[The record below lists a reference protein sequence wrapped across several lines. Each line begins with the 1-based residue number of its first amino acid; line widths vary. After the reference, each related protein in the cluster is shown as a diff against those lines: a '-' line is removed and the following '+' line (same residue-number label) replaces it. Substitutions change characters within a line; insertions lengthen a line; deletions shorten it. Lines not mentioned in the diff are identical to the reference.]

1 MLGDALL
8 APASSRCKQRHTG
21 WKPVPPRSVPIVP
34 ENLATPK
41 RPPHFLECQHAGY
54 DGRAIHPEE
63 PVGQQVFQHTL
74 ANGMVLLAERM
85 EHVRSAAINFL
96 VPAGASFDPNGQF
109 GLATV
114 LADLI
119 TRGAGDRDSRELSL
133 ALDNL
138 GVDRDESVGAINM
151 RFWGSTLSRNAPA
164 ALDLFAEVILRP
176 HFPED
181 ELEAAQALALQ
192 DILSLE
198 DSPQQKVMVE
208 LRRRYYPPPLNKDR
222 RGRTEDIEALTI
234 DAVKKHHRKLFRP
247 NGSILSVAG
256 NVDWEPLKEQAE
268 RLFGQWKRGD
278 ELDAVA
284 EKHAPQSLHLPKET
298 QQTQIAFAWPS
309 AAIVAPEYYAAKA
322 AEGVLSGG
330 MSARLFTEVREKRG
344 LCYSVGVRHETF
356 RDRGTMV
363 GYAGTGA
370 DRAQQ
375 TLDVTIAELKRLKDG
390 VTADEIDRVKAG
402 LKSSLIMQEESTS
415 ARAGSLASDWYFLG
429 RVRTFDEIQGA
440 IDGLTPAAILGYL
453 DKYPVKDVTL
463 VTLGPEAL
471 TMPS

>member
-1 MLGDALL
+1 
-8 APASSRCKQRHTG
+8 
-21 WKPVPPRSVPIVP
+21 
-34 ENLATPK
+34 
-41 RPPHFLECQHAGY
+41 
-54 DGRAIHPEE
+54 
-63 PVGQQVFQHTL
+63 VGQQVFQHTL
-74 ANGMVLLAERM
+74 ANGLVLLAERM

-96 VPAGASFDPNGQF
+96 VPAGAAFDPASKF
-109 GLATV
+109 GVATV
-114 LADLI
+114 LADLV
-119 TRGAGDRDSRELSL
+119 TRGAGERDSRQLSL

-164 ALDLFAEVILRP
+164 TLEIFADIIRRP
-176 HFPED
+176 HLPED

-208 LRRRYYPPPLNKDR
+208 LRRRYYPSPLNKDR
-222 RGRTEDIEALTI
+222 RGRAEDIESLTI
-234 DAVKKHHRKLFRP
+234 DDVKKQHRRLFRP
-247 NGSILSVAG
+247 NGAILSVAG
-256 NVDWEPLKEQAE
+256 NVEWEPLKTQVE
-268 RLFGQWKRGD
+268 RLFADWRRG
-278 ELDAVA
+278 EEIEALP
-284 EKHAPQSLHLPKET
+284 EPHTPRSLHLAKET
-298 QQTQIAFAWPS
+298 QQTQIAWAWPS
-309 AAIVAPEYYAAKA
+309 ASIGDPLYYSARA

-375 TLDVTIAELKRLKDG
+375 TLDVTLAELRRLKDG
-390 VTADEIDRVKAG
+390 VTEDEIDRVTAG

-415 ARAGSLASDWYFLG
+415 ARAGSIASDWYFLG
-429 RVRTFDEIQGA
+429 RVRTFDEIQSA
-440 IDGLTPAAILGYL
+440 IDGLTPSSITGYL
-453 DKYPVKDVTL
+453 EKYPVRDVTL

-471 TMPS
+471 TM

>member
-1 MLGDALL
+1 M
-8 APASSRCKQRHTG
+8 
-21 WKPVPPRSVPIVP
+21 
-34 ENLATPK
+34 
-41 RPPHFLECQHAGY
+41 
-54 DGRAIHPEE
+54 
-63 PVGQQVFQHTL
+63 GQQVFQHTL
-74 ANGMVLLAERM
+74 SNGMVLLAERM
-85 EHVRSAAINFL
+85 EHVRSAAFNFL
-96 VPAGASFDPNGQF
+96 IPAGAAFDPAGKF
-109 GLATV
+109 GIATV

-164 ALDLFAEVILRP
+164 ALDLFADIILRP
-176 HFPED
+176 HFPDD
-181 ELEAAQALALQ
+181 ELESVQSLALQ

-222 RGRTEDIEALTI
+222 RGRTPDIESLTI
-234 DAVKKHHRKLFRP
+234 DDVKKQHRRLFRP

-256 NVDWEPLKEQAE
+256 NLDWDALKAQVE
-268 RLFGQWKRGD
+268 RLFGKWKPA
-278 ELDAVA
+278 EEIDAAA
-284 EKHAPQSLHLPKET
+284 EKHAPQPLHMPKET

-309 AAIVAPEYYAAKA
+309 APINDPRYYAAKA

-356 RDRGTMV
+356 RDRGAMV

-390 VTADEIDRVKAG
+390 VTDDEIDRVKAG

-429 RVRTFDEIQGA
+429 RVRTFDEIQA
-440 IDGLTPAAILGYL
+440 VIDGLTPASIAGYL
-453 DKYPVKDVTL
+453 DKFPVKDVTL
-463 VTLGPEAL
+463 VTLGPEPL
-471 TMPS
+471 TMPAL

>member
-1 MLGDALL
+1 M
-8 APASSRCKQRHTG
+8 PAATAE
-21 WKPVPPRSVPIVP
+21 PNFP
-34 ENLATPK
+34 EAN
-41 RPPHFLECQHAGY
+41 
-54 DGRAIHPEE
+54 
-63 PVGQQVFQHTL
+63 VGQQVFQHAL
-74 ANGMVLLAERM
+74 ANGMILLAERM
-85 EHVRSAAINFL
+85 EHVRSAAINIL
-96 VPAGASFDPNGQF
+96 VPAGAAFDPPGKF
-109 GLATV
+109 GVATV

-119 TRGAGDRDSRELSL
+119 TRGAGNRDSRELSL

-164 ALDLFAEVILRP
+164 ALELFADIVRRP
-176 HFPED
+176 HLPED

-208 LRRRYYPPPLNKDR
+208 LRRRYYPSPINKDR

-234 DAVKKHHRKLFRP
+234 DDVKKQHRRHFRP
-247 NGSILSVAG
+247 NGAILSVAG
-256 NVDWEPLKEQAE
+256 NIDWEPLKEQAE
-268 RLFGQWKRGD
+268 RLFGDWHKG
-278 ELDAVA
+278 EEIDAVP
-284 EKHAPQSLHLPKET
+284 EKNSPRSQHLQKDT

-309 AAIVAPEYYAAKA
+309 APIGDAEYYAARA

-363 GYAGTGA
+363 GYAGTGS

-375 TLDVTIAELKRLKDG
+375 TLDVTLSELRRLKDG
-390 VTADEIDRVKAG
+390 VTDDEIDRVKAG
-402 LKSSLIMQEESTS
+402 L
-415 ARAGSLASDWYFLG
+415 
-429 RVRTFDEIQGA
+429 
-440 IDGLTPAAILGYL
+440 
-453 DKYPVKDVTL
+453 
-463 VTLGPEAL
+463 
-471 TMPS
+471 